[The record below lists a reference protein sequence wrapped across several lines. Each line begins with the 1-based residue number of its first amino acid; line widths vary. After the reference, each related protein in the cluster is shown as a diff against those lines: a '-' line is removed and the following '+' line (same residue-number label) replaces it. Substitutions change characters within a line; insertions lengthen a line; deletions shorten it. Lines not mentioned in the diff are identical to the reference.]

1 MEKSRLVFLR
11 SRPFIFSAVFLVGL
25 AVFEFLFLT
34 QSGETFALATHYKYG
49 IYSRIFAVFF
59 LTIVSIAL
67 TGFFFW
73 AAFASPYKYRIFYF
87 TLFCLA
93 VFTEYGYQNAF
104 GRFTVFEDAENAFV
118 AADAQIKMNAVG
130 MYFDFWAIVPCLIFL
145 VLLFFIKP
153 TLKKGSTVLAISL
166 LLFVGFF
173 SLTSYFTHNSFLTVS
188 PAAFFRTALDFPVN
202 WYAGSIYQAPR
213 RIFYNEPRQEIAFQS
228 AQTPTNNVV
237 FIVDES
243 VRGDHLSLNNY
254 ARQTTPFLDELNTKG
269 FIKNWG
275 LAVSAATCSMTSN
288 NLLLTGLTQ
297 LPDTDFEIY
306 KLPTIFQYAKAM
318 NYKTM
323 YIDGQVSN
331 IWNGKPSDAS
341 FIDKR
346 MTILDFQNVKTFDVD
361 REIARQV
368 RQMTENS
375 TGNFIWINKS
385 GVHKPYSAAYPKS
398 EIEFSPVSDGDN
410 SRGYYDL
417 SVSREAM
424 INDYDNAI
432 RFNSDVFFENL
443 AGEKLPK
450 NTFFVYTSD
459 HGQTLRENGATVSHC
474 SNTKP
479 EAVVPLF
486 IVAEP
491 EILPEIDTGFKAA
504 HSNIFA
510 TLLDLMKFPESERKP
525 DYAVSLFKAAA
536 ADSQPRFYF
545 SGDLHNPVFGQK
557 YLFDVENQEK

>member
-1 MEKSRLVFLR
+1 MENKRFGFLR
-11 SRPFIFSAVFLVGL
+11 SRPFLFSVFFLIGL
-25 AVFEFLFLT
+25 TVFEFIFFS
-34 QSGETFALATHYKYG
+34 QIRETIALATHYKYG
-49 IYSRIFAVFF
+49 VYSRIFALFF
-59 LTIVSIAL
+59 LTIGSLVL

-73 AAFASPYKYRIFYF
+73 SAFASPYKYRIFYF
-87 TLFCLA
+87 VVFCLA
-93 VFTEYGYQNAF
+93 IFTEYGYQDAF
-104 GRFTVFEDAENAFV
+104 GRFTVFEDAENAIV
-118 AADAQIKMNAVG
+118 AADTQIKMNAVG
-130 MYFDFWAIVPCLIFL
+130 MYFDFWAIIPCLIFV

-153 TLKKGSTVLAISL
+153 TLKKGLTVLIISFV
-166 LLFVGFF
+166 LFGGFF
-173 SLTSYFTHNSFLTVS
+173 SLTSYFTHNSFITVS

-213 RIFYNEPRQEIAFQS
+213 RIFYNEPRREIAFQ
-228 AQTPTNNVV
+228 ADQTPANNIV
-237 FIVDES
+237 FVVDES
-243 VRGDHLSLNNY
+243 VRGDHLSLNDY
-254 ARQTTPFLDELNTKG
+254 SRATTRFLDGLNKKG

-275 LAVSAATCSMTSN
+275 LAVSGTTCSMTSN

-297 LPDTDFEIY
+297 LPDTDFEVY
-306 KLPTIFQYAKAM
+306 KLPTVFQYAKAM

-331 IWNGKPSDAS
+331 VWNGKPSDDS

-346 MTILDFQNVKTFDVD
+346 NTILDFQNIKPFEIDA
-361 REIARQV
+361 EIARRV
-368 RQMTENS
+368 RQITENS

-398 EIEFSPVSDGDN
+398 ETVFSPVSAGDN

-417 SVSREAM
+417 SISREAM

-432 RFNSDVFFENL
+432 RFNSDSFFENL
-443 AGEKLPK
+443 VGENIPQ
-450 NTFFVYTSD
+450 NTFFIYTSD

-486 IVAEP
+486 ILAEP
-491 EILPEIDTGFKAA
+491 QILPEVDTKFKAA

-510 TLLDLMKFPESERKP
+510 TLLDLMKFPESERKNV
-525 DYAVSLFKAAA
+525 YAVSLFKAKA

-545 SGDLHNPVFGQK
+545 AGDLHNPVFGQK
-557 YLFDVENQEK
+557 YLFDEKNQEK